1 MTLENI
7 VSIYGWN
14 DYLDMNTGYI
24 YMLSTA
30 NKVPEEN
37 VAYVNVKDS
46 ITNEFIG
53 TATMKLM

>member
-30 NKVPEEN
+30 NKVTEEN
-37 VAYVNVKDS
+37 IAYVNVKDS
-46 ITNEFIG
+46 VTSEFIG
-53 TATMKLM
+53 TAIMNLM

>member
-1 MTLENI
+1 MTLESI
-7 VSIYGWN
+7 VNIYGWN

-46 ITNEFIG
+46 TSGEFIG
-53 TATMKLM
+53 TAMMNLM

>member
-1 MTLENI
+1 MSLESI
-7 VSIYGWN
+7 VEMYGWN

-46 ITNEFIG
+46 VTSEFIG
-53 TATMKLM
+53 TATMNLM